1 MEPRINDNKNTSWK
15 KQTKNFEV
23 GNIISL
29 QCSLSKKE
37 KNNVKENKKSF
48 QC

>member
-29 QCSLSKKE
+29 QCSLSKLE
-37 KNNVKENKKSF
+37 KKILKENEKSF